1 MMDFPNPS
9 IPLRL
14 YIDFGGDFGDEDVHE
29 HEVRFHVAG
38 APESQVVAMV
48 QTDPVLLPCVLR
60 YRRRGELDLPAAL
73 LDSLFVICL
82 SRLIENLVL
91 TDGMDTEVVVPDG
104 AEWLQRSLA
113 PSDAALAIVAL
124 GKHINAANTVRDFAW
139 LRQPP
144 KNP

>member
-1 MMDFPNPS
+1 MEFPNPS

-14 YIDFGGDFGDEDVHE
+14 SIDFGGDFGDEDVHE

-38 APESQVVAMV
+38 APESPVVAIV
-48 QTDPVLLPCVLR
+48 QTDPVILPRVLR
-60 YRRRGELDLPAAL
+60 YRRRGGLDLPPTL
-73 LDSLFVICL
+73 LDGLVVICL
-82 SRLIENLVL
+82 SRLIENMVL
-91 TDGMDTEVVVPDG
+91 SDGTETQVDVPDG

-113 PSDAALAIVAL
+113 PCEAAVAIAALA
-124 GKHINAANTVRDFAW
+124 KHIDPANTVRDFTW